1 MASSFDLHVLS
12 TPPAFILSQDQTLMF
27 NLALINVSF
36 FLHSFLSRPKP
47 GIRQELRFT
56 VRFCFHKNSWDR
68 FYPRTVSCPLFLRI
82 FEIALLFICQGAC
95 LNQAAVSGDFP
106 CDSLLILPQ
115 LFFFVNNFFLHFFLA
130 FFSGIF
136 IPHYHCIPHNIL
148 VISSMVAPFGT
159 LCVPAINLRS

>member
-47 GIRQELRFT
+47 GIRRELRFT

-82 FEIALLFICQGAC
+82 FEIALLCICQGTC

-115 LFFFVNNFFLHFFLA
+115 LFFFVNNFFLHFFDFFEWLVSRSPLA
-130 FFSGIF
+130 SCL
-136 IPHYHCIPHNIL
+136 P
-148 VISSMVAPFGT
+148 ISSF
-159 LCVPAINLRS
+159 

>member
-36 FLHSFLSRPKP
+36 FLHSFLSKPKP
-47 GIRQELRFT
+47 GSLQELRFT

-95 LNQAAVSGDFP
+95 LNQATVSGDFP
-106 CDSLLILPQ
+106 CDSLFILAY
-115 LFFFVNNFFLHFFLA
+115 LFFTVNYFFKYFYNYFF
-130 FFSGIF
+130 
-136 IPHYHCIPHNIL
+136 
-148 VISSMVAPFGT
+148 
-159 LCVPAINLRS
+159 